1 MRPRTVY
8 LEIRRWGIRWPA
20 RGNLSFFPGD
30 KRALNLIVLM
40 PVIKVVELVGDCSFL
55 PLGRLPSP
63 LPLPRG
69 IINKILEKFLTVLF
83 RNPVYGN
90 GNPGEWINGEEERRE
105 RRRKKERERRRDA
118 GVNCNCNE
126 RCSLSVLD
134 CRFILRRVGKIVI
147 ANLYFPWT

>member
-1 MRPRTVY
+1 
-8 LEIRRWGIRWPA
+8 
-20 RGNLSFFPGD
+20 
-30 KRALNLIVLM
+30 M

-105 RRRKKERERRRDA
+105 RRRKKEKERERGEEMQALIATVTNVVPCPFLIADLFCA
-118 GVNCNCNE
+118 ELE
-126 RCSLSVLD
+126 RL
-134 CRFILRRVGKIVI
+134 
-147 ANLYFPWT
+147 